1 MLKNRSFAF
10 LILAIVLVAA
20 QACNMPNAAPAAPT
34 IDPLIAV
41 QLTVDAALAQT
52 QTLSAPGF
60 TSLPTFTLE
69 PTFTSTPFATP
80 TSAITSTPSFSFITL
95 SVATNCRKGP
105 GKTFDLIDTFN
116 PGQVIEVLGKDPSG
130 EYWYVRSPNNQAV
143 FCWLWGEYAS
153 GGNLGGVAMFTPP
166 PSPTSM
172 PSFDVSYTS
181 TDSCI
186 GWWVEFTLKNVG
198 ATAFKSISI
207 SVKDTVADVT
217 LNSSSNEFTNL
228 DGCLTAHD
236 NSKLDVGEVAIVSS
250 PAFVANPSGHKIKAT
265 ITLCVDDNSAG
276 QCSVKSIEF
285 TP

>member
-1 MLKNRSFAF
+1 MLKNKLFTF
-10 LILAIVLVAA
+10 IILVIVLVAA
-20 QACNMPNAAPAAPT
+20 QACNMPSAAPATAT
-34 IDPLIAV
+34 IDPLIAA
-41 QLTVDAALAQT
+41 QLTVDAVLVQT

-80 TSAITSTPSFSFITL
+80 TSAVTSTPSFSYVTL

-116 PGQVIEVLGKDPSG
+116 PGQTIEVLGKNPSG
-130 EYWYVRSPNNQAV
+130 EFWYVRSPNNQAV
-143 FCWLWGEYAS
+143 FCWLWGAYAT
-153 GGNLGGVAMFTPP
+153 GGNLGSVPMFTPP
-166 PSPTSM
+166 PSPTAM
-172 PSFDVSYTS
+172 PSFEASYTGM
-181 TDSCI
+181 DSCV

-228 DGCLTAHD
+228 DGCLTSKD
-236 NSKLDVGEVAIVSS
+236 NSKLDLGEVAIVSS
-250 PAFVANPSGHKIKAT
+250 PAFVANPVGHKIKAT
-265 ITLCVDDNSAG
+265 ITLCADDNMAG
-276 QCSVKSIEF
+276 QCSVKNLEF